1 LSPGCNTALEQCQAI
16 AISLQQKRNLMPQ
29 FMNTRILRWASAAAG
44 TVAALGCLPQT
55 SGQTVDALLD
65 KLVDKGI
72 LTQD

>member
-1 LSPGCNTALEQCQAI
+1 
-16 AISLQQKRNLMPQ
+16 MPQ